1 VRLTLAAARYPC
13 QAIDDMDV
21 AIKLLERSRVV
32 FTPLVTRA
40 VSLRAQGR
48 LDEALTDLKKALS
61 RRPSDIPT
69 MLLLGQVHTRPP
81 THAPPAHLNS
91 THALRGS
98 HGTAPRRAA
107 VFPAWAESKAERKR
121 LRAEKKLSQSRIV
134 AGPRPDEAMFICKAC
149 RLVSC
154 GMLARMKPTSGVV
167 GDTCWRSNLCQCGRV
182 GSTALQQGM
191 VGTMGDDDRQT
202 NGMPPNEREARM
214 RVRACSC
221 TCKRRTG

>member
-1 VRLTLAAARYPC
+1 LQAYRHAVQLTLAAGRYPC

-81 THAPPAHLNS
+81 THAPLTRLNS
-91 THALRGS
+91 THALRRS
-98 HGTAPRRAA
+98 HDTPVVAA
-107 VFPAWAESKAERKR
+107 LFPAWAESKAERKR
-121 LRAEKKLSQSRIV
+121 LREAERK
-134 AGPRPDEAMFICKAC
+134 
-149 RLVSC
+149 
-154 GMLARMKPTSGVV
+154 
-167 GDTCWRSNLCQCGRV
+167 
-182 GSTALQQGM
+182 
-191 VGTMGDDDRQT
+191 
-202 NGMPPNEREARM
+202 
-214 RVRACSC
+214 
-221 TCKRRTG
+221 